1 MRMIATGLVL
11 ATLAALLHV
20 YIFVL
25 EALLWT
31 TPRARRTFGTTPE
44 QAEATR
50 EMAYNQGWYN
60 LFLAVA
66 AATGV
71 VLTALGHGAAGAAL
85 VIAGCGSMAAAAA
98 VLLLSSRG
106 TPGRARAAASQG
118 VLPLLAVVATAAGLL
133 A

>member
-1 MRMIATGLVL
+1 MIATGLVL
-11 ATLAALLHV
+11 ATVAALLHV

-25 EALLWT
+25 ESVLWT

-60 LFLAVA
+60 LFLAL
-66 AATGV
+66 ATAVGV
-71 VLTALGHGAAGAAL
+71 VLTALGHESAGAAL
-85 VIAGCGSMAAAAA
+85 VLAGCGAMAAAAA

-106 TPGRARAAASQG
+106 APRRARAAVSQG
-118 VLPLLAVVATAAGLL
+118 LVPLLAVAATVVGLL
-133 A
+133 T